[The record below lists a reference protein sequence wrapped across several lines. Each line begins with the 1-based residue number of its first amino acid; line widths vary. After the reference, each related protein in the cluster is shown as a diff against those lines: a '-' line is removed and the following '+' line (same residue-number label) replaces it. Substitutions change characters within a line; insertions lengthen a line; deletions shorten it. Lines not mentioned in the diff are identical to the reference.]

1 MIGRYL
7 VSVLLDDGL
16 FFCTPEGQRVEN
28 VQRVVAAGAA
38 NDSDLPRQVDGQ
50 LDDALGAAQRLLVG
64 NQRV

>member
-7 VSVLLDDGL
+7 ASVLLDDGL

-38 NDSDLPRQVDGQ
+38 NDSDLARQVDGE
-50 LDDALGAAQRLLVG
+50 LDDTFGSTQRLLVG
-64 NQRV
+64 NKRV